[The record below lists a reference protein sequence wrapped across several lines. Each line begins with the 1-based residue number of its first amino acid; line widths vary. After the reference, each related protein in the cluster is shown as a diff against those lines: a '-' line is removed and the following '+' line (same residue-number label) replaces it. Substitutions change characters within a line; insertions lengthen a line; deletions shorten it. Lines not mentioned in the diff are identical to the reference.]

1 MKAENKE
8 AAIAKSPSGRVR
20 RTPVGVRNVLTVGG
34 KEPGY
39 EYRIVNDEG
48 DRVEQFKA
56 AGYDVVSA
64 SDVTVGDRR
73 INKASAEG
81 TAAQVSVGNGIK
93 AVVMRINKEW
103 YDEDQAM
110 KLKQIADSESATKSE
125 ALKNSDYGK
134 IDITQSPLGL
144 LLMEK

>member
-1 MKAENKE
+1 MIKE
-8 AAIAKSPSGRVR
+8 AKEAGVAKSPSGRVR

-34 KEPGY
+34 KDPNY

-64 SDVTVGDRR
+64 SDVTIGDRR

-81 TAAQVSVGNGIK
+81 SIAQVSVGGGLK
-93 AVVMRINKEW
+93 AVVMRIKKEW
-103 YDEDQAM
+103 YLEDQAAKM
-110 KLKQIADSESATKSE
+110 EHISQTEAATKLE
-125 ALKNSDYGK
+125 ALKGSDYGK
-134 IDITQSPLGL
+134 FTVDRD
-144 LLMEK
+144 

>member
-1 MKAENKE
+1 MIKDKD

-20 RTPVGVRNVLTVGG
+20 RTPVGQRNVLTVGN
-34 KEPGY
+34 KDPNY

-73 INKASAEG
+73 ITQASTEG
-81 TAAQVSVGNGIK
+81 SAAQVSVGGGLK
-93 AVVMRINKEW
+93 AVVMRIKKEW
-103 YDEDQAM
+103 YEEDQAA
-110 KLKQIADSESATKSE
+110 KIANVDATEASTKIE
-125 ALKNSDYGK
+125 ALKGNYGK
-134 IDITQSPLGL
+134 LEINRD
-144 LLMEK
+144 

>member
-1 MKAENKE
+1 MTVKDKE
-8 AAIAKSPSGRVR
+8 AIAKSPSGRVR
-20 RTPVGVRNVLTVGG
+20 RTPVGARNVLTVGG

-81 TAAQVSVGNGIK
+81 SAAQVSVGGGMK
-93 AVVMRINKEW
+93 AVVMRIKQEW
-103 YDEDQAM
+103 YAEDQNA
-110 KLKQIADSESATKSE
+110 KIANIASTEAATKTE
-125 ALKNSDYGK
+125 ALNQYQGK
-134 IDITQSPLGL
+134 FTIDRD
-144 LLMEK
+144 

>member
-1 MKAENKE
+1 MNKVE
-8 AAIAKSPSGRVR
+8 KEAIAKSPSGRVR
-20 RTPVGVRNVLTVGG
+20 RTPVGARNVLTVGG
-34 KEPGY
+34 KDPNY

-73 INKASAEG
+73 INKATAEG
-81 TAAQVSVGNGIK
+81 TVAQVSVGNGIK

-103 YDEDQAM
+103 YDEDQKS
-110 KLKQIADSESATKSE
+110 KLQSVADTEAATKSE
-125 ALKNSDYGK
+125 ALKGNYGDLK
-134 IDITQSPLGL
+134 INRD
-144 LLMEK
+144 

>member
-1 MKAENKE
+1 MKTEAKE
-8 AAIAKSPSGRVR
+8 AIAKSPSGRVR
-20 RTPVGVRNVLTVGG
+20 RTPVGVRNVLTVSG
-34 KEPGY
+34 KDPDY

-81 TAAQVSVGNGIK
+81 SAAQVSVGGGTK
-93 AVVMRINKEW
+93 AYVMRIKKEW
-103 YDEDQAM
+103 YAEDQKA
-110 KLKQIADSESATKSE
+110 KIDSIAQTEAATKSE
-125 ALKNSDYGK
+125 ALRGSDYGK
-134 IDITQSPLGL
+134 LTIDRD
-144 LLMEK
+144 

>member
-1 MKAENKE
+1 MKTEKE
-8 AAIAKSPSGRVR
+8 AIAKSPSGRVR

-56 AGYDVVSA
+56 AGYEVVSA

-81 TAAQVSVGNGIK
+81 TVAQVSVGNGVK

-103 YDEDQAM
+103 YDEDQAA
-110 KLKQIADSESATKSE
+110 KIQQVADTEAATKSE
-125 ALKNSDYGK
+125 ALKGNYGDLN
-134 IDITQSPLGL
+134 INRD
-144 LLMEK
+144 

>member
-1 MKAENKE
+1 MNKVE
-8 AAIAKSPSGRVR
+8 KEAIAKSPSGRVR

-73 INKASAEG
+73 INKASTEG
-81 TAAQVSVGNGIK
+81 TVAQVSVGNGVK

-103 YDEDQAM
+103 YDEDQAA
-110 KLKQIADSESATKSE
+110 KIQQVADTEAATKSE
-125 ALKNSDYGK
+125 ALKGNYGDLK
-134 IDITQSPLGL
+134 INRD
-144 LLMEK
+144 

>member
-1 MKAENKE
+1 MIKE
-8 AAIAKSPSGRVR
+8 AKEAGVAKSPSGRVR

-34 KEPGY
+34 KDPNY

-56 AGYDVVSA
+56 AGYDIVSA

-81 TAAQVSVGNGIK
+81 TLAQVSVGGGMK
-93 AVVMRINKEW
+93 AVVMRIKKEW
-103 YDEDQAM
+103 YAEDQHAKM
-110 KLKQIADSESATKSE
+110 EQVAQTEAATKIE
-125 ALKNSDYGK
+125 ALKGSDYGK
-134 IDITQSPLGL
+134 FTVDR
-144 LLMEK
+144 E